1 MTRLFISS
9 TPLKEENSD
18 LSTCF
23 ASCLCC
29 LAYNDLVLPLK
40 KSCPEALNA
49 VNNAGVT
56 PEDLL
61 TWMKRK
67 EVIIDTLAQR
77 EYGIKIVFLARNS
90 QNFS

>member
-1 MTRLFISS
+1 M
-9 TPLKEENSD
+9 
-18 LSTCF
+18 
-23 ASCLCC
+23 
-29 LAYNDLVLPLK
+29 LPLK

-67 EVIIDTLAQR
+67 EVIIDTLTQY
-77 EYGIKIVFLARNS
+77 EYAVKIVYLARNS